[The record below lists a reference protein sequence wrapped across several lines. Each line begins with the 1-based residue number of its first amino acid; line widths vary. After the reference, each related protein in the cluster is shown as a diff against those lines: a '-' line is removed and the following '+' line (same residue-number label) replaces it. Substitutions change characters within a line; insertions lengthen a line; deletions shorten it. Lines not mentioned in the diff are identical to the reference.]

1 MAGYGTDAAFQ
12 AWLTENGYTL
22 PPATPLPAILRQRA
36 SQYIDGLYEARFFG
50 DRTDPLNQE
59 RAWPRTGAVV
69 QKVAVP
75 PEVIPQAIEKAA
87 YAAALFEGQNPGK
100 LSISA
105 SKGGAVKRKKVDVIE
120 KEFFEGSGDAV
131 ADATV
136 RLSSVEG
143 LLAPFLRPENAGST
157 IGLWAVG

>member
-1 MAGYGTDAAFQ
+1 MAGYGTDAGFQ
-12 AWLTENGYTL
+12 AWLTENGYTV
-22 PPATPLPAILRQRA
+22 PGSPEPAILRLRA
-36 SQYIDGLYEARFFG
+36 SNYIDGLYEARFLG
-50 DRTDPLNQE
+50 DRTDPLSQE

-69 QKVAVP
+69 QRVAIPSDLIP
-75 PEVIPQAIEKAA
+75 PAVEKAA

-131 ADATV
+131 ADAAV

-143 LLAPFLRPENAGST
+143 LLASFLRPESVGST

>member
-1 MAGYGTDAAFQ
+1 MAGYGTDQLFEQ
-12 AWLTENGYTL
+12 WLTANGYTL
-22 PPATPLPAILRQRA
+22 PGSPEPAILRLRA
-36 SQYIDGLYEARFFG
+36 SNYIDGLYEARFLG
-50 DRTDPLNQE
+50 DRTDPLSQE

-69 QKVAVP
+69 QKVAIPSDIIP
-75 PEVIPQAIEKAA
+75 PAIEKAA

-105 SKGGAVKRKKVDVIE
+105 TKGGAVKRKKVDVIE

-143 LLAPFLRPENAGST
+143 LLAPFLRPESVGST

>member
-1 MAGYGTDAAFQ
+1 MAGYGTDAGFQ
-12 AWLTENGYTL
+12 AWLTENGYTV
-22 PPATPLPAILRQRA
+22 PGSPEPAILRLRA
-36 SQYIDGLYEARFFG
+36 SNYIDGLYEARFLG
-50 DRTDPLNQE
+50 DRTDPLSQE

-69 QKVAVP
+69 QKVAIPSDIIP
-75 PEVIPQAIEKAA
+75 PAIEKAA

-105 SKGGAVKRKKVDVIE
+105 TKGGAVKRKKVDVIE

-143 LLAPFLRPENAGST
+143 LLAPFLRPESVGST